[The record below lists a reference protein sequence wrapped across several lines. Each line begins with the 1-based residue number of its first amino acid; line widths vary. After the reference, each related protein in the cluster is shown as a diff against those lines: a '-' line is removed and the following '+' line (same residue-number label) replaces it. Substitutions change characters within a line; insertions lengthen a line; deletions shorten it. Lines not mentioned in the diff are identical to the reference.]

1 MEELKSPVWW
11 AFYIISNAP
20 SFASRLVT
28 INEQND
34 PTRSCPGAHTRRH
47 SLGAR
52 SPFAHPYFLFCPQI
66 AHIRGLGQRRQMQLF
81 LLVIFLTE
89 CALLLRRFP
98 FVLSRGACLPLPR
111 CPIPFSRW
119 SCICNMLDAPGNPR
133 ICPLLVTV
141 LWYRKVKWRLK
152 LRFHLL
158 IINDTPEDFPGA
170 AESII
175 KNHSLKITCAFCY
188 TVSTDIE
195 NFASQCHLVKNR
207 ICVKYLYWELTRN
220 RHLKSARCW
229 QSY

>member
-1 MEELKSPVWW
+1 MALRSDNCDRLINCATSKRKQKIKLHLSPNDLKL
-11 AFYIISNAP
+11 ISIYYGRTKI
-20 SFASRLVT
+20 SSLMSFLHHFKFASRLVT

-52 SPFAHPYFLFCPQI
+52 SPFAHPYFLFCPQR

-89 CALLLRRFP
+89 CALFLQRFP

-141 LWYRKVKWRLK
+141 L
-152 LRFHLL
+152 
-158 IINDTPEDFPGA
+158 
-170 AESII
+170 
-175 KNHSLKITCAFCY
+175 
-188 TVSTDIE
+188 
-195 NFASQCHLVKNR
+195 
-207 ICVKYLYWELTRN
+207 
-220 RHLKSARCW
+220 
-229 QSY
+229 